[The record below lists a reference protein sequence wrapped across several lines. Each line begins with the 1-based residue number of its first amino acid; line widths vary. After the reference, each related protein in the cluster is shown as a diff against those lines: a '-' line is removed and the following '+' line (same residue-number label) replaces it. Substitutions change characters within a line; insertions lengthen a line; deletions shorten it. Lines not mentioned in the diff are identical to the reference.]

1 MTQHSAQLA
10 ALVGSRICHD
20 LISPV
25 GAIGN
30 GLELLELSGTAGA
43 EEMALIRD
51 SLNNAQAR
59 IRFFRVAF
67 GGANDGQMIGASEVR
82 SILDD
87 LTGGTRQTVDWQV
100 PGDRSRAQVRLAF
113 LALLCVQSALPFGG
127 TITVTEEA
135 GNWQLRGFD
144 GRVTINAALWE
155 RLNKPSPTPPAAS
168 EIEFTL
174 LPQLLEAEGRR
185 PRATLGADDVVLR
198 F

>member
-1 MTQHSAQLA
+1 MTLHSAQLA

-30 GLELLELSGTAGA
+30 GLELLELSGAAGA

-51 SLNNAQAR
+51 SLNNAKAR

-67 GGANDGQMIGASEVR
+67 GGANDGQMINTGEVR
-82 SILDD
+82 SILAD
-87 LTGGTRQTVDWQV
+87 LAGGARQTVEWQV
-100 PGDRSRAQVRLAF
+100 TRDCSRADVRLAF

-127 TITVTEEA
+127 TITITEDA
-135 GNWQLRGFD
+135 GAWQLRGTC
-144 GRVTINAALWE
+144 GRVTIDAALWE
-155 RLNKPSPTPPAAS
+155 RLNKPAGTPAAS

-174 LPQLLEAEGRR
+174 LPQLLAAEGRS
-185 PRATLGADDVVLR
+185 PRATLGTDEVVLR